1 MVEVQN
7 FKVNEVFVVNYM
19 RTEYN
24 IKLII
29 VFNALCNFDGPT
41 ISLAIERGKS
51 KR

>member
-7 FKVNEVFVVNYM
+7 FKVNEVFVG
-19 RTEYN
+19 TEYN

-41 ISLAIERGKS
+41 ISLVIERYRKGQI
-51 KR
+51 